1 MIKNSIT
8 NEWFKTQAFL
18 ISGDYYSDNLDY
30 KSAES
35 DYNNAI
41 KYASSNAQKGY
52 CYYKLGNV
60 YFEMNDLSKALDS
73 YKKADDLFVVSK
85 KSESLNRDSQFQGWV
100 SNNKIALHHTENLL
114 KK

>member
-1 MIKNSIT
+1 MFAKSLTASASVDLIKRVST
-8 NEWFKTQAFL
+8 
-18 ISGDYYSDNLDY
+18 Y
-30 KSAES
+30 K
-35 DYNNAI
+35 I
-41 KYASSNAQKGY
+41 
-52 CYYKLGNV
+52 

-73 YKKADDLFVVSK
+73 YKKADDLFVVSE